1 MRYVCL
7 VYATP
12 EFFDRMSPEEGRAF
26 TRDNMAYDKEL
37 DRSGHFV
44 MATPLQS
51 VDTSVTVRV
60 RDKRISTTDGPFAE
74 TKEYFV
80 RLRAGRGSGPRRGCP
95 AGVGQPVRQIWERR
109 GPARDG
115 FRMSAACRCRRD
127 RSRRACRIEAPPGDH
142 VTSTQFRR

>member
-12 EFFDRMSPEEGRAF
+12 EFFDRMSPEEARAF

-51 VDTSVTVRV
+51 ADMSVTVRV

-74 TKEYFV
+74 TKEHLCGFVLVEAADRDEAV
-80 RLRAGRGSGPRRGCP
+80 RLASASPFARYGSVEVR
-95 AGVGQPVRQIWERR
+95 PVLEF
-109 GPARDG
+109 G
-115 FRMSAACRCRRD
+115 
-127 RSRRACRIEAPPGDH
+127 
-142 VTSTQFRR
+142 